1 MKLFFV
7 TLSSPQ
13 HARFL
18 GEATSIVITVTIV
31 ESDVPTVKFAQRTTS
46 VSELAPNGMVT
57 LGISLDKVTSNDVS
71 VRYTTSSGSGS
82 GAATAGADYTA
93 SQIISNKVSIVAN
106 QSTGE
111 IQIPI
116 FG

>member
-1 MKLFFV
+1 MMF
-7 TLSSPQ
+7 PY
-13 HARFL
+13 A
-18 GEATSIVITVTIV
+18 I
-31 ESDVPTVKFAQRTTS
+31 QRP
-46 VSELAPNGMVT
+46 VDL
-57 LGISLDKVTSNDVS
+57 
-71 VRYTTSSGSGS
+71 GS

-116 FG
+116 LDDNLVRRID